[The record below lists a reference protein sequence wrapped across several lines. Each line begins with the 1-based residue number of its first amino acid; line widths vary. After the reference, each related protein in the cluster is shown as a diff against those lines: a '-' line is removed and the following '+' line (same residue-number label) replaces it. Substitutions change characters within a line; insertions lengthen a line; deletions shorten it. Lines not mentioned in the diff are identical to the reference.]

1 MTTTRYIVARF
12 AQAFGFFRRNI
23 RMSEAA
29 SETHL
34 LREAEFILGS
44 TLWEQVENIEALS
57 VEYWNLRKLIKER
70 DDVVGRLIACQERLN
85 QAHEER
91 VTLLNSTPEL
101 NLELLEQR
109 IVLLNEAERLSRERD
124 LVVAQA
130 REVRRIY
137 LGLSMKHEVLS
148 KEFDGT
154 AAMREEIE
162 GVRSRMM
169 ELKSRFVELKQ
180 ERIRIGDL
188 IESGDTEVDVID
200 EKLKEARQHRRAQA
214 SETFQIIGEGNKE
227 LAVLRA
233 ESGLIDTRMRQLY
246 AEIGRYVSRNNTND
260 PACGAVV
267 ATQRGLVEVMRALRR
282 SISLNHRLAGNH

>member
-137 LGLSMKHEVLS
+137 IGLSMKHEVLS
-148 KEFDGT
+148 K
-154 AAMREEIE
+154 
-162 GVRSRMM
+162 
-169 ELKSRFVELKQ
+169 
-180 ERIRIGDL
+180 
-188 IESGDTEVDVID
+188 
-200 EKLKEARQHRRAQA
+200 
-214 SETFQIIGEGNKE
+214 
-227 LAVLRA
+227 
-233 ESGLIDTRMRQLY
+233 
-246 AEIGRYVSRNNTND
+246 
-260 PACGAVV
+260 
-267 ATQRGLVEVMRALRR
+267 
-282 SISLNHRLAGNH
+282 